1 MGKLTRDAVL
11 KLAHLSRLKLSD
23 AEVERLRGDLSEIL
37 DYVRILDNADTKGLE
52 PTYQLSGLKNIMRQ
66 DEVIKY
72 DATPEDL
79 LKIAPAKNG
88 RYYKSKR
95 VLN

>member
-23 AEVERLRGDLSEIL
+23 AEVERLQGDLSEIL
-37 DYVRILDNADTKGLE
+37 EYVKLLDSVDIKGLE
-52 PTYQLSGLKNIMRQ
+52 PTYQLSGLKNVMRE
-66 DEVIKY
+66 DKIKDY
-72 DATPEDL
+72 DASPDDL
-79 LKIAPAKNG
+79 LKIAPSKSG